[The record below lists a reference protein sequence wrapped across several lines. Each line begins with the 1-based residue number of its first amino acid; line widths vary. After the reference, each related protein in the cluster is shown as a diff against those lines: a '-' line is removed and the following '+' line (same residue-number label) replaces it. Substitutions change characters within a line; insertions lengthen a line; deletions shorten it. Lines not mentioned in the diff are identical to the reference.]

1 MELRLC
7 CLLMCHQ
14 DGEVVYP
21 NFGIGTGEG
30 KSQGDCATYKIKII
44 NHYADQEIEVEVP
57 EDR

>member
-1 MELRLC
+1 
-7 CLLMCHQ
+7 MCHQ

-21 NFGIGTGEG
+21 NFGVGTGEG
-30 KSQGDCATYKIKII
+30 KSQGDCPTYKIKIF